1 MGGNNVMGG
10 ANSFLAAQTSMFQ
23 QALQQQQQALQ
34 QQQQM
39 AGYGGGDAYAA
50 QQGYPA
56 QPPVQAGDSSLVG
69 PQQAMGVNGAIGVRL
84 VTGFPPIDQPTGR
97 KIQALEGVPG
107 HVKHD
112 MLVPKGQVGR
122 LIGQGGATYKELQVK
137 TSCNIFVLDKEGPP
151 SGFGVEQRVVVLVGT
166 PSAVTL
172 ASHQVLDTLQGP
184 ATAPPPM
191 VGGVGM
197 KRGADDDDYEAKRA
211 RN

>member
-1 MGGNNVMGG
+1 VRHDLLVEKAHIGQLIGPGG
-10 ANSFLAAQTSMFQ
+10 ST
-23 QALQQQQQALQ
+23 
-34 QQQQM
+34 
-39 AGYGGGDAYAA
+39 
-50 QQGYPA
+50 
-56 QPPVQAGDSSLVG
+56 
-69 PQQAMGVNGAIGVRL
+69 I
-84 VTGFPPIDQPTGR
+84 
-97 KIQALEGVPG
+97 
-107 HVKHD
+107 
-112 MLVPKGQVGR
+112 GR
-122 LIGQGGATYKELQVK
+122 LLASTG
-137 TSCNIFVLDKEGPP
+137 CDIFVLDKEGPP